1 MIRWI
6 LIALLAVIGIGTG
19 YWGYLEHQEKN
30 AILIQAEN
38 TYQRA
43 FHDLSYRMD
52 LLQDKL
58 GSTLAMSSEDQLS
71 NQLIEIWQLTAQ
83 AHTDVGQLPLSL
95 LPFHQTVEFLT
106 SIGDFTYRTA
116 TRDLEEKPLTDDEV
130 TTLHQLYK
138 QATTMKDE
146 LREVQHLTL
155 KNNLRWMDVQLALA
169 NEEEPMDSTI
179 IDGFETVDKHVSGF
193 TSDNSFSSL
202 SPSQSEKKTYQSLD
216 GKVLSEQEILEKS
229 KNVFSVNDETE
240 LTVSKSSDGADVPM
254 YTVTYK
260 DEEKSAYAD
269 LIENGGHILSLLIH
283 RPLSEKNISLHDG
296 YLEAEKFVENQ
307 QFQNMKLS
315 NSSEYDQICVY
326 TFVYEQ
332 DGVQIYPDSVEVKV
346 ALDSGEVIGF
356 SGKNFLIN
364 HHEREI
370 NEPEL
375 TLDEAKTH
383 VNPNV
388 EIMEQKLVIME
399 NTQKEEILTYEF
411 IGTLDNDIYRIFIN
425 ADNGK
430 EEEIEKIS
438 GPEAVFTE

>member
-315 NSSEYDQICVY
+315 NSSEYDQIGVY

-356 SGKNFLIN
+356 S
-364 HHEREI
+364 
-370 NEPEL
+370 
-375 TLDEAKTH
+375 
-383 VNPNV
+383 
-388 EIMEQKLVIME
+388 
-399 NTQKEEILTYEF
+399 
-411 IGTLDNDIYRIFIN
+411 
-425 ADNGK
+425 
-430 EEEIEKIS
+430 
-438 GPEAVFTE
+438 